1 MFTSRVVRNAAVVML
16 VVTLSSCARMA
27 WWRSEASSPVVQ
39 DKEVAASAEVPS
51 RPSESDRESALRASV
66 QTYMEQNSGDENRLL
81 RYRPYFYKEYSV
93 YPESAESADVS
104 ITETDTRLRPYLA
117 TVKLQKV
124 RYATRLH
131 RERGEAQS
139 DSNFLR
145 DTGVETLSYEYRGEQ
160 WHKVGSL
167 FVAEKTEELVAGE
180 WQALEEKPQ
189 RTVAAEEEQAQGWF
203 SRIWNGV
210 TGRY

>member
-1 MFTSRVVRNAAVVML
+1 MIISRVVRNVAVVVL
-16 VVTLSSCARMA
+16 VVTMSSCARMA
-27 WWRSEASSPVVQ
+27 WWRSDASGPVV
-39 DKEVAASAEVPS
+39 EGPHASAPAEAMV

-66 QTYMEQNSGDENRLL
+66 QTYMERNSGDENRLV

-93 YPESAESADVS
+93 YPKSADSADVT

-117 TVKLQKV
+117 TVKVPKV

-160 WHKVGSL
+160 WHKTGSL

-189 RTVAAEEEQAQGWF
+189 RTVAAEEEQAQGWL